1 MTETSACESL
11 NSQIE
16 NAWCRIA
23 DLRNGAKFYA
33 YITASGRLILRKAPA
48 DSEGA
53 RVGHYGAST
62 NLGLFRER
70 VFEVFEQHVRGKR

>member
-1 MTETSACESL
+1 MNEPSACESL

-16 NAWCRIA
+16 NAWCRIV

-33 YITASGRLILRKAPA
+33 YLTASGRLILRKAPA
-48 DSEGA
+48 DGEGA
-53 RVGHYGAST
+53 RVGHYGAATS
-62 NLGLFRER
+62 LVLFRAR

>member
-1 MTETSACESL
+1 MNETSPCESL

-16 NAWCRIA
+16 RAWCRIA

-33 YITASGRLILRKAPA
+33 YLTSSGRLVLRKAPA

-53 RVGHYGAST
+53 KGGHYGAST

-70 VFEVFEQHVRGKR
+70 VFEVFEQTVRGKR